1 MADLARRIAD
11 NVAAVRQRI
20 AAAAARSG
28 RRADEITLV
37 AVTKYVDVERI
48 RPLVAAGC
56 LDLGESRPQQ
66 LWQRAEELAALPIRW
81 HMIGHLQ
88 RNKARRTAALA
99 TLIHSVDTPQL
110 LQSLDEIGG
119 ALPRRLPLLLEVNIS
134 SEPAK
139 HGFLPAALGSVLD
152 RWAGAA
158 HLEIRG
164 LMGMAALEGGGD
176 AARRD
181 FARLRQLRDQWAAG
195 APAGLRL
202 PELSMGMSGDYEV
215 AIEEGATIVRVGSA
229 LFEEPQG

>member
-1 MADLARRIAD
+1 MADLAHRITD
-11 NVAAVRQRI
+11 NVAVVRERI

-28 RRADEITLV
+28 RRAEAITLV
-37 AVTKYVDVERI
+37 AVTKYVDLDSI

-66 LWQRAEELAALPIRW
+66 LWQRAEELADLPVRW

-110 LQSLDEIGG
+110 LQSLDEIG
-119 ALPRRLPLLLEVNIS
+119 AAISRRLAVLLEVNVS
-134 SEPAK
+134 GEAAK
-139 HGFLPAALGSVLD
+139 HGFMPEALAGVLD
-152 RWAGAA
+152 RYAEAA

-164 LMGMAALEGGGD
+164 LMGMAALDGGVD

-181 FARLRQLRDQWAAG
+181 FARLRQLRDQCAAR
-195 APAGLRL
+195 APAEL
-202 PELSMGMSGDYEV
+202 PLAELSMGMSGDYEV
-215 AIEEGATIVRVGSA
+215 AIEEGATLVRVGSA
-229 LFEEPQG
+229 LFEQVPG